1 MDRSGTPVQDRKNTT
16 DSGRIN
22 KKTGFISKMESV
34 FYVIIGNKR
43 GIKMNVP
50 EKKYDAAALYEYF
63 HTPEGIRLLE
73 IATEKIGKKIN
84 TKELFTLYYISNSLQ
99 FNVEQIETLMDFC
112 KERAKLTFPY
122 MEAVAVQWYEAG
134 RIPQKEDGENS
145 VDPEKYY
152 LQIMKE
158 LGKRT
163 FPAEI
168 EKKFMDKWLL
178 EYAFPIEIIL
188 EACDRAVLKTDSDR
202 FPYTDGILT
211 KWHEA
216 GLKTISE
223 IEKSEEKYRESQT
236 KKEEAPAKKTVKNN
250 AQKSKY
256 DFAALQKWIDEN
268 P

>member
-1 MDRSGTPVQDRKNTT
+1 
-16 DSGRIN
+16 
-22 KKTGFISKMESV
+22 
-34 FYVIIGNKR
+34 
-43 GIKMNVP
+43 MNVP
-50 EKKYDAAALYEYF
+50 EKKYDAAALHDFF
-63 HTPEGIRLLE
+63 HTPEGVQALE
-73 IATEKIGKKIN
+73 VATKKMNKKIN
-84 TKELFTLYYISNSLQ
+84 TKEMSTIYYLIKSLHFT
-99 FNVEQIETLMDFC
+99 IEDFELLMDFC
-112 KERAKLTFPY
+112 LERNKFTFPY
-122 MEAVAVQWYEAG
+122 MEAVAISWVEAG
-134 RIPQKEDGENS
+134 KIPYTSSENS

-152 LQIMKE
+152 LQIMKA

-168 EKKFMDKWLL
+168 EKKYMDKWLL

-188 EACDRAVLKTDSDR
+188 EACDRTVLKTDSDR

-223 IEKSEEKYRESQT
+223 IEKSEEKYRKSQT